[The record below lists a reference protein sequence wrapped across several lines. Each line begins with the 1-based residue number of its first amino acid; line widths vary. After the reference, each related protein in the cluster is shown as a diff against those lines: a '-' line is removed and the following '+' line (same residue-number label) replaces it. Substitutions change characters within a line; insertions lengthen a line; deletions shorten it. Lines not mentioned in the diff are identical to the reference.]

1 MTSFVHTKSQSWREN
16 FGRGQATWLAP
27 FGVWITWRPTFKS
40 ETFMGKLSDSDE
52 VLVQSEVFMVQ
63 LDIPIY
69 ESLILSVNDVG
80 TVFDSSL
87 TFFH

>member
-1 MTSFVHTKSQSWREN
+1 
-16 FGRGQATWLAP
+16 
-27 FGVWITWRPTFKS
+27 
-40 ETFMGKLSDSDE
+40 MGKLSDSDE

-80 TVFDSSL
+80 TVFDSSF
-87 TFFH
+87 TFFL